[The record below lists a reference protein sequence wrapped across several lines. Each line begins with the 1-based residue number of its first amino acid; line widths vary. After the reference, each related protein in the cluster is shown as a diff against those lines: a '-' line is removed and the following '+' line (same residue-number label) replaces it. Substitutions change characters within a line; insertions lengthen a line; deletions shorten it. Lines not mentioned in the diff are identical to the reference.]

1 MLVCQ
6 QSGDSLKKNPK
17 TKVFG
22 DLRQGGG
29 FRMVSTPGGLPQ
41 FASQPIAPVPSF
53 EQTGTH
59 KKASVLPLMLAVI
72 TLLVSIGI
80 QAFQYQLA
88 NNIWYYV
95 GYLLT
100 PLLITMLLG
109 WDSIAQRS
117 GRKDP
122 WFETKPIYS
131 KVLRFLVLA
140 GFVVAV
146 FHIVAIGIQIG
157 EQVVQSGVIL

>member
-1 MLVCQ
+1 ML
-6 QSGDSLKKNPK
+6 NA
-17 TKVFG
+17 
-22 DLRQGGG
+22 
-29 FRMVSTPGGLPQ
+29 PGGPPQ
-41 FASQPIAPVPSF
+41 FAPPPIVPGSSF

-59 KKASVLPLMLAVI
+59 KKASVLPLTMAIL
-72 TLLVSIGI
+72 TLVVSVGI

-122 WFETKPIYS
+122 WFETKPVYS

-157 EQVVQSGVIL
+157 EQVVQSGMTL

>member
-1 MLVCQ
+1 
-6 QSGDSLKKNPK
+6 
-17 TKVFG
+17 
-22 DLRQGGG
+22 
-29 FRMVSTPGGLPQ
+29 MVNAPGGAPQ
-41 FASQPIAPVPSF
+41 FAQPPVFSGSGY
-53 EQTGTH
+53 EQSGKH
-59 KKASVLPLMLAVI
+59 KKASVLPLILALVA
-72 TLLVSIGI
+72 LLASIGI
-80 QAFQYQLA
+80 QVFQYQLA
-88 NNIWYYV
+88 NNLWYYV

-100 PLLITMLLG
+100 PLLITMILG

-131 KVLRFLVLA
+131 KILRFLVLA

-157 EQVVQSGVIL
+157 EQVVQSGVTL

>member
-1 MLVCQ
+1 ML
-6 QSGDSLKKNPK
+6 NA
-17 TKVFG
+17 
-22 DLRQGGG
+22 
-29 FRMVSTPGGLPQ
+29 PGGPPQ
-41 FASQPIAPVPSF
+41 FAPPPIVPGSSF

-59 KKASVLPLMLAVI
+59 KKASVLPLTMAIL

-122 WFETKPIYS
+122 WFETKPVYS

-157 EQVVQSGVIL
+157 EQFVQSGVTL

>member
-1 MLVCQ
+1 
-6 QSGDSLKKNPK
+6 
-17 TKVFG
+17 
-22 DLRQGGG
+22 
-29 FRMVSTPGGLPQ
+29 MVNAPGGPPQ
-41 FASQPIAPVPSF
+41 MGQPPLIAASGF
-53 EQTGTH
+53 EQTGEH
-59 KKASVLPLMLAVI
+59 KKASVLPLILAVLV
-72 TLLVSIGI
+72 LLASIGI
-80 QAFQYQLA
+80 QVFQYQLA
-88 NNIWYYV
+88 NNVWYYV

-100 PLLITMLLG
+100 PLLIMMILG

-122 WFETKPIYS
+122 WFETKPVYS

-157 EQVVQSGVIL
+157 EQVVQSGVTL